1 MLLKLSI
8 FAESASKK
16 SFEIS
21 ARILVD
27 DFEKRLEVNLNLDE
41 KNEIDTLGGFI
52 FFLLGRIP
60 GRGEVINYKNKLEFT
75 IIEADTRR
83 IKRILVSLK

>member
-1 MLLKLSI
+1 M
-8 FAESASKK
+8 
-16 SFEIS
+16 
-21 ARILVD
+21 
-27 DFEKRLEVNLNLDE
+27 NLDE

-83 IKRILVSLK
+83 IKRVLVTLK